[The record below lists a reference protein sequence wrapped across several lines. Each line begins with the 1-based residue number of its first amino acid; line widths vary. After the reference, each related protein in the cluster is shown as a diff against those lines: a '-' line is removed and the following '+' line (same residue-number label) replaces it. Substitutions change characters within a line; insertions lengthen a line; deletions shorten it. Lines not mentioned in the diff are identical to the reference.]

1 MRLSNT
7 LPSCCWC
14 VWLWSG
20 EELLCWPRG
29 DECDH
34 CTVTVVSKWRGSA
47 NLMMRP
53 ERLPL
58 MIGWKFIKREN
69 SGSIMGLLGKILV
82 TLLWPLETPFKISR
96 KLYNGKISRRYNT
109 WKRMRR
115 KHHSYN
121 TRKNEEAKGSL
132 PNMKCHKFWK
142 KSQKRANIKIVY
154 ISSVDYFETW
164 GGVWIFFFAQM

>member
-69 SGSIMGLLGKILV
+69 SGSIVGLLGKILV
-82 TLLWPLETPFKISR
+82 TLLWPLETPFNLYGTSGKKGWWIIIHIKHKCFVLYSLIQSLYR
-96 KLYNGKISRRYNT
+96 KYIFCRR
-109 WKRMRR
+109 W
-115 KHHSYN
+115 
-121 TRKNEEAKGSL
+121 
-132 PNMKCHKFWK
+132 
-142 KSQKRANIKIVY
+142 
-154 ISSVDYFETW
+154 SSVHEKNPMS
-164 GGVWIFFFAQM
+164 FFFHYVIFP